1 MLRSAV
7 RGLSLT
13 TKKPIVDS
21 GPVSVLTPGKP
32 PFVLLASIGNP
43 EDEYSGTR
51 HNVGHQFLNE
61 LIQHHWTDF
70 EPFRGH
76 RNLPHGEVSL
86 SREKHPN
93 LVLFKS
99 TNSLMNLQGAPI
111 SQTWEKIRRLKESS
125 TSPALVVVHDE
136 LQLPIGKF
144 QIRRQGT
151 SARGHNGLRSISNT
165 MGSGYTKI
173 GIGIGKPAH
182 PNVALYVLSPFKENE
197 KMALSYD
204 VFPKIVEAL
213 AKMEQGHHIYDVY
226 K

>member
-1 MLRSAV
+1 MTPSKLD
-7 RGLSLT
+7 T
-13 TKKPIVDS
+13 M
-21 GPVSVLTPGKP
+21 SVLTPGKP

-43 EDEYSGTR
+43 EDGYGSTR

-61 LIQHHWTDF
+61 LVQHHWTDF
-70 EPFRGH
+70 EPFKVH

-86 SREKHPN
+86 SNEMHPN

-99 TNSLMNLQGAPI
+99 TNSLMNLQGGPI

-136 LQLPIGKF
+136 LQLPLGKF

-151 SARGHNGLRSISNT
+151 SARGHNGLRSISNS

-182 PNVALYVLSPFKENE
+182 RNVALYVLGSFKQEE
-197 KMALSYD
+197 KMELSYN
-204 VFPKIVEAL
+204 VFPKIIEAL
-213 AKMEQGHHIYDVY
+213 AQMEKGEHIYEVY